1 MPTFSWIKL
10 YSHILSSR
18 RQATSNYS
26 LIAEVFELRYIL
38 ISVNLTI
45 FKPCIIIF
53 PNLPMPGRQR
63 WQNLIQEQISLSQ
76 LSAQRKPLHLLY
88 RSLSNYHMSEYFQ
101 PLDNKVGAKT
111 ADCYAAR
118 AEWNIGQ
125 TFSICKRAGTNQAS
139 SQKDLSDCRMTSM
152 NNLRSDAREH
162 HWSLYSVLTCSLWKT
177 LSYRNNMSR
186 NIQTDQ
192 ACASRKPRLGN
203 SRQTFQ

>member
-1 MPTFSWIKL
+1 MRLVFFICLRSPELNYTAISSQADGKRQVIIVWLPK
-10 YSHILSSR
+10 SLSSDI
-18 RQATSNYS
+18 SWYLS
-26 LIAEVFELRYIL
+26 ILRY
-38 ISVNLTI
+38 S
-45 FKPCIIIF
+45 KPCIIIF

-118 AEWNIGQ
+118 AECNIGQ

-177 LSYRNNMSR
+177 LF
-186 NIQTDQ
+186 
-192 ACASRKPRLGN
+192 L
-203 SRQTFQ
+203 